1 VIPISLGPVP
11 SGISG
16 ACAID
21 PFETDNLL
29 DATQRHF
36 SMDWNTVV
44 AGPETVSTTSLGP
57 HAVDTPSHPPL
68 SADGQSGDGENMA
81 GDVLI
86 RNYLAPPGQQN
97 QVQAPYVIV
106 RDVNTGCPYPVSWLT
121 TGGNNWVYAPAPQ
134 QAQPNCS
141 TSNGNTPGAG
151 CGAIFSTVDLSC
163 PPTHPGCGVP
173 NWLDTNQ
180 QSLHSNFTQI
190 TPQGCYTNGNTV
202 NDLAWVRSPEW
213 VGRPG
218 PDDSYLSAAVSAT
231 DLTYAANHVKAL
243 MLQFQLPDMPA
254 IPCAVGQGCSL
265 SGNEQLRYL
274 SLSFVQ
280 QQSSAG
286 VAPLAMDPDGIQP
299 LITSSGSTI
308 VSVADSAFCSNSGCT
323 IPVSCLPGSPCYVSL
338 VVGIGP
344 SVAGVNG
351 GALTCVTTGGFAP
364 ALNSSGTCAVRSGGG
379 YTVLD
384 LSQFT
389 AAAGCTTACFSTTQN
404 LQIVMRE
411 TLPNV
416 GNFACSGS
424 TAPFSAA
431 EYTPAGGSMGP
442 YVPQISQV
450 VPAALPSPAAAPTL
464 PPASACGALP
474 SSPPVL
480 TTAAVTL
487 SAGSPVQW
495 PTFWPGTDQM
505 APPQTLACPPS
516 YSPNQPTAPTINFIT
531 SLLPAEDWSNC
542 PYPGPTQACNYAY
555 ALQTQTD
562 AYAGGLQP
570 PLALTV
576 VGSGFGYL
584 PEILP
589 YVVRSSYYLEI
600 RDDMSGGGTWDTG
613 SGGASCEMYIANWTD
628 TTITVIGNLPIKA
641 YNAYYGNVP
650 AYYLS
655 PLTDASPLTLFPS
668 PYHYNIQGCPIGN
681 GDTLTVSV
689 TNPQAGGSPA
699 ASSICVGTPGIGAC
713 GS

>member
-280 QQSSAG
+280 QQSSSWRRA
-286 VAPLAMDPDGIQP
+286 
-299 LITSSGSTI
+299 TSH
-308 VSVADSAFCSNSGCT
+308 
-323 IPVSCLPGSPCYVSL
+323 
-338 VVGIGP
+338 GP
-344 SVAGVNG
+344 RRN
-351 GALTCVTTGGFAP
+351 
-364 ALNSSGTCAVRSGGG
+364 
-379 YTVLD
+379 
-384 LSQFT
+384 
-389 AAAGCTTACFSTTQN
+389 
-404 LQIVMRE
+404 
-411 TLPNV
+411 
-416 GNFACSGS
+416 S
-424 TAPFSAA
+424 TAHHQLGLDNRQRCRQRILLQLRL
-431 EYTPAGGSMGP
+431 YDTR
-442 YVPQISQV
+442 I
-450 VPAALPSPAAAPTL
+450 LPS
-464 PPASACGALP
+464 
-474 SSPPVL
+474 
-480 TTAAVTL
+480 
-487 SAGSPVQW
+487 
-495 PTFWPGTDQM
+495 
-505 APPQTLACPPS
+505 
-516 YSPNQPTAPTINFIT
+516 
-531 SLLPAEDWSNC
+531 
-542 PYPGPTQACNYAY
+542 
-555 ALQTQTD
+555 
-562 AYAGGLQP
+562 
-570 PLALTV
+570 
-576 VGSGFGYL
+576 
-584 PEILP
+584 
-589 YVVRSSYYLEI
+589 R
-600 RDDMSGGGTWDTG
+600 
-613 SGGASCEMYIANWTD
+613 
-628 TTITVIGNLPIKA
+628 
-641 YNAYYGNVP
+641 
-650 AYYLS
+650 
-655 PLTDASPLTLFPS
+655 LTLLRKLGCGHRPVCGRRQWRRAYLR
-668 PYHYNIQGCPIGN
+668 YHRRLRARAQLERNVRRAERGW
-681 GDTLTVSV
+681 LHRS
-689 TNPQAGGSPA
+689 
-699 ASSICVGTPGIGAC
+699 
-713 GS
+713 